1 MGIFLL
7 NHPFLDEGRTM
18 TIPIKLYEPLYELK
32 AIAQDLWMVDGP
44 AIEMSFGMTTVPF
57 STRMT
62 VDRLA
67 DGKLWCHSP
76 IQPEPGLIN

>member
-1 MGIFLL
+1 M